1 MKKITLLLA
10 LALMC
15 SFSAFATRYLVQTG
29 ASEAATWRAAGD
41 GEVLVDLTVAGK
53 TLNAWLTETFASFPA
68 GDQIWI
74 AKGTYQVSAIFNIP
88 ANFTVYGG
96 FAGNE
101 TTIDERIKGSNPW
114 YFSNETTL
122 DGNNATAILGCA
134 SNRTALID
142 GITFTKGYISGNGA
156 GLTTRLGVVVRNCKF
171 IENTATSTGITGQG
185 GAVLMNGGGEIY
197 NSYFYNNS
205 AYLGGAVHIGGS
217 GASIISGCLFENNK
231 AIAGGNKQGGAIRSQ
246 STLATI
252 INSKFLN
259 NEAAGN
265 GSAIYTQVDTD
276 KANKIINCLFYG
288 NKTKSALYLRGAAVY
303 NSTIVNNDGGGAY
316 LATKD
321 AQIYN
326 SVFWAESKAKATV
339 SGVDVAGVEYKNN
352 ASITI
357 PSNSTWV
364 ISDNIQIDTLVS
376 EPNYP
381 YFANPL
387 SNDWTITYQSP
398 LLNTANSLISNSP
411 TTDLTGLTR
420 PQGAAYDMGAYELA
434 YYNLTVT
441 FNEGGTV
448 NELTSGVV
456 LNEPKGK
463 AIAFTITPASGKSV
477 KSVLYNNAEVKTEL
491 VEGVYTTPALTAN
504 STLVVEFEDN
514 PSTGINTEKQSFLCF
529 ANGNQIEVQ
538 GLSAGET
545 VELYNV
551 TGARV
556 AVSNA
561 TNSNVTFN
569 TGKGIYF
576 VKVSDKVQKVVVR

>member
-15 SFSAFATRYLVQTG
+15 SFSAFATRYLVQSG
-29 ASEAATWRAAGD
+29 ASEAARWRAAGD

-101 TTIDERIKGSNPW
+101 TIIDERIKGSNPW
-114 YFSNETTL
+114 DFSNETTL
-122 DGNNATAILGCA
+122 DGNNVTAIFGCA

-142 GITFTKGYISGNGA
+142 GITFTKGYISGNSA
-156 GLTTRLGVVVRNCKF
+156 GLTTRLGVVVRNSKF
-171 IENTATSTGITGQG
+171 LENNATGQG
-185 GAVLMNGGGEIY
+185 GAVLMNAGGEIY

-205 AYLGGAVHIGGS
+205 ANMGGAVHIGGS
-217 GASIISGCLFENNK
+217 GASVVSGCHFENNK
-231 AIAGGNKQGGAIRSQ
+231 AITGTTKQGGAIRSQ
-246 STLATI
+246 STVATI
-252 INSKFLN
+252 INSKFIN
-259 NEAAGN
+259 NDAAAN

-276 KANKIINCLFYG
+276 KANKIINCVFYG

-303 NSTIVNNDGGGAY
+303 NSTIVNNDAGGVY
-316 LATKD
+316 MATKD

-357 PSNSTWV
+357 PAFSNWV
-364 ISDNIQIDTLVS
+364 VSDNVQLDTLTS
-376 EPNYP
+376 ETNYP
-381 YFANPL
+381 YFANPA

-398 LLNTANSLISNSP
+398 LLNTANSSISNSP

-420 PQGAAYDMGAYELA
+420 PQGSAYDMGAYELP
-434 YYNLTVT
+434 Y
-441 FNEGGTV
+441 
-448 NELTSGVV
+448 
-456 LNEPKGK
+456 
-463 AIAFTITPASGKSV
+463 
-477 KSVLYNNAEVKTEL
+477 
-491 VEGVYTTPALTAN
+491 
-504 STLVVEFEDN
+504 
-514 PSTGINTEKQSFLCF
+514 
-529 ANGNQIEVQ
+529 
-538 GLSAGET
+538 
-545 VELYNV
+545 YNV
-551 TGARV
+551 T
-556 AVSNA
+556 
-561 TNSNVTFN
+561 VTFN
-569 TGKGIYF
+569 TGGTVNTNTSGDVIAQPKGIAMNYTITPNSGYKISAVSYNGTDVTSQLSDHVYIAPALTGNSTLNVTFETDPGTGISTTKSIFECYPSNNQIIIEGINFGEKVFVFNALGAKVKEVNANASNISLNISKGIYIVRVADQAKKVI
-576 VKVSDKVQKVVVR
+576 VK

>member
-10 LALMC
+10 LSLMC

-88 ANFTVYGG
+88 ANFAVYGG

-114 YFSNETTL
+114 DFSNETTL
-122 DGNNATAILGCA
+122 DGNNATAIFGCA

-142 GITFTKGYISGNGA
+142 GITFTKGYISGNSA
-156 GLTTRLGVVVRNCKF
+156 GLTTRLGVVVRNSKF
-171 IENTATSTGITGQG
+171 LENNATGQG

-205 AYLGGAVHIGGS
+205 ANMGGAVHIGGS
-217 GASIISGCLFENNK
+217 GASVVSGCHFENNK
-231 AIAGGNKQGGAIRSQ
+231 AITGTTKQGGAIRSQ
-246 STLATI
+246 STVATI
-252 INSKFLN
+252 INSKFIN
-259 NEAAGN
+259 NDAAAN
-265 GSAIYTQVDTD
+265 GSAIYTQIDTD

-326 SVFWAESKAKATV
+326 SVFWAESKSKATV

-411 TTDLTGLTR
+411 TTDLAGLTR
-420 PQGAAYDMGAYELA
+420 PQGSAYDMGAYELA
-434 YYNLTVT
+434 YFNLTVT

-448 NELTSGVV
+448 NELTSGAV

-491 VEGVYTTPALTAN
+491 VEGVYSTPALTAN

-514 PSTGINTEKQSFLCF
+514 ISTGINTEKQSFLCF

>member
-10 LALMC
+10 LVLMC

-29 ASEAATWRAAGD
+29 ASGAATWRAAGA

-96 FAGNE
+96 FEGNE
-101 TTIDERIKGSNPW
+101 TTIDERIKDINPW
-114 YFSNETTL
+114 DFSNETII
-122 DGNNATAILGCA
+122 DGNNATAIWGCT

-142 GITFTKGYISGNGA
+142 GITFTKGTISGNSA

-171 IENTATSTGITGQG
+171 IENTATSTTGQG
-185 GAVLMNGGGEIY
+185 GAILMNAGGEIY

-252 INSKFLN
+252 INSKFIN

-303 NSTIVNNDGGGAY
+303 NSTIVNNDAGGVY

-326 SVFWAESKAKATV
+326 SVFWAENKSKATV
-339 SGVDVAGVEYKNN
+339 SGVDVAGIEYKNN
-352 ASITI
+352 ASITT
-357 PSNSTWV
+357 PSFSNWAV
-364 ISDNIQIDTLVS
+364 ANNIQLDTLTS
-376 EPNYP
+376 EANYP
-381 YFANPL
+381 YFANPT
-387 SNDWTITYQSP
+387 SNDWTITHQSP
-398 LLNTANSLISNSP
+398 LLNAANSSISNSP
-411 TTDLTGLTR
+411 TTDLAGLTR
-420 PQGAAYDMGAYELA
+420 PQGSAYDMGAYELA

-448 NELTSGVV
+448 NALTSGAV

-491 VEGVYTTPALTAN
+491 VEGVYSTPALTAN

-529 ANGNQIEVQ
+529 SNGNSIEVQ

-561 TNSNVTFN
+561 SNSNVTFN

-576 VKVSDKVQKVVVR
+576 VKISDKVQKVVVR